1 MAKHMASTTIA
12 ASPEKVWEV
21 VSDSSQLAEWL
32 SPLQGVDKVEPAGA
46 LAMGT
51 KVEGTLGNIG
61 GAKLSFKQAE
71 PGQLL
76 AWSAGP
82 FMAHM
87 MRMPMHVELA
97 LEGRGDSTTAPITFK
112 SNPMI
117 APLMGMMTGLKFADE
132 APATMEALKAA
143 VEKG

>member
-21 VSDSSQLAEWL
+21 VSDSSRLAEWL
-32 SPLQGVDKVEPAGA
+32 SPLQGVDKVEPAGP

-71 PGQLL
+71 PT
-76 AWSAGP
+76 AAAG
-82 FMAHM
+82 
-87 MRMPMHVELA
+87 R
-97 LEGRGDSTTAPITFK
+97 
-112 SNPMI
+112 
-117 APLMGMMTGLKFADE
+117 FA
-132 APATMEALKAA
+132 EALGS
-143 VEKG
+143 VEPARVGCE